1 MTHSFFSALFHNPFL
16 QMSILAGLLAS
27 IASGIVGSYVVAKRV
42 VFLSGSISHAVL
54 GGFGL
59 FVFLQHV
66 TKNPLFH
73 PLFGAL
79 IFALIFGLLIGWTHL
94 YHKQREDSVIAA
106 IWSLGM
112 SIGVIFIS
120 TVPGN
125 NAELMNFLFGNL
137 LWASKTDIYMLFI
150 LDLFIV
156 GFSFLLHRRFLAIS
170 FDVVQ
175 STLQKQPVDLL
186 YFTLISLVS
195 ITVVMMIQTIG
206 AILVISLLCL
216 PAVIANIITI
226 SLSKMIKLAVLF
238 SSFFTLLGIYL
249 SYHFNWPPG
258 ATIALIITLFYFLS
272 LPLRPRNI

>member
-1 MTHSFFSALFHNPFL
+1 MNTSFFTALFHNPFL
-16 QMSILAGLLAS
+16 QMSILAGLFAS
-27 IASGIVGSYVVAKRV
+27 IASGVVGSYVVAKRV

-59 FVFLQHV
+59 FVFLNHV
-66 TKNPLFH
+66 TKNPVFH
-73 PLFGAL
+73 PLLGAL
-79 IFALIFGLLIGWTHL
+79 ISAVVFGFLIGWTHL

-112 SIGVIFIS
+112 SVGVILIS
-120 TVPGN
+120 IVPGN

-137 LWASKTDIYMLFI
+137 LWANTKDIYMLGV
-150 LDLFIV
+150 LDLLIV
-156 GFSFLLHRRFLAIS
+156 TISFLLHRRFLAIS

-195 ITVVMMIQTIG
+195 VTVVMMIQTIG
-206 AILVISLLCL
+206 AILLISLLCL
-216 PAVIANIITI
+216 PAVIANMITI
-226 SLSKMIKLAVLF
+226 RLSKMICLAVFF
-238 SSFFTLLGIYL
+238 STFFTLLGIYL

-272 LPLRPRNI
+272 LPLRARLL